1 MTGYIGLSKFRPTKF
16 DMINQSM
23 DEETPFGY
31 QEGGG
36 YHGDVAGG
44 GSVVTE
50 TPEEMVRLAAIGN
63 KRVRQ
68 TREWGS
74 KRAVT
79 EEEKSEWQSLA
90 DQIWGRNPRL
100 SKSEVARIIC
110 KETGTRTSER
120 TVRRYIVKR

>member
-1 MTGYIGLSKFRPTKF
+1 
-16 DMINQSM
+16 M

-44 GSVVTE
+44 ESVVTE

-63 KRVRQ
+63 RRVRQ

-74 KRAVT
+74 IRAVS
-79 EEEKSEWQSLA
+79 EEEKSEWQSMA
-90 DQIWGRNPRL
+90 DQIWSRNPHL
-100 SKSEVARIIC
+100 SKSAVAKKIRE
-110 KETGTRTSER
+110 ETGTRYSER

>member
-1 MTGYIGLSKFRPTKF
+1 M
-16 DMINQSM
+16 N
-23 DEETPFGY
+23 EEATFGY

-44 GSVVTE
+44 ESVVTE
-50 TPEEMVRLAAIGN
+50 TPKEMVRLAAIGN
-63 KRVRQ
+63 RRVRQ

-74 KRAVT
+74 KRAVS

-100 SKSEVARIIC
+100 SKSEVAKIIC
-110 KETGTRTSER
+110 EETGTRHSER
-120 TVRRYIVKR
+120 TGRRYIVKR